1 MVSKRVKSDDNA
13 VSLYLSY
20 LYVAIEYLT
29 MLRSTCIIT
38 LLVKQ
43 KVPAK
48 NSRTSQERKL

>member
-13 VSLYLSY
+13 VSLYLLY